1 MHLTDYLRENAPFLT
16 VGAMLTFLSASGQT
30 YFISIFAGEIR
41 VAFGLSHGAWGGI
54 YMLGTMASA
63 VVMIW
68 AGSLTDRYRVRVL
81 GPMVLTGMAIT
92 CGAMA
97 FNQWVWALPV
107 LIFALRFF
115 GQGMMTHIA
124 VVAMA
129 RWFVATRGK
138 ALSIASFGFAFG
150 EAFLPMA
157 VVAAMSMTAWQ
168 TLWLVAAGISL
179 LSAPIIAWLLSQER
193 TPASLANSESSVGM
207 RGNHW
212 MRSNAL
218 RHPLFWCMVP
228 AIIGPSAFNTAFF
241 FHQVHFAQVKGIE
254 HLIFVS
260 FFPIFTALTVIVM
273 ISAGWALDKYG
284 TARLMPFFQVPMV
297 FAFLTFALSQDTW
310 SLALG
315 FAFLGMT
322 SGANA
327 TLPNAFWAEFYGT
340 AHIGAIKA
348 MVMAVMVL
356 GSAIGPGM
364 TGIMIDQGIGIE
376 TQFLGVALYFV
387 GVTGLMMWGIGRAAR
402 DLPLAQISAE
412 IKTPQQ

>member
-1 MHLTDYLRENAPFLT
+1 
-16 VGAMLTFLSASGQT
+16 
-30 YFISIFAGEIR
+30 
-41 VAFGLSHGAWGGI
+41 
-54 YMLGTMASA
+54 
-63 VVMIW
+63 
-68 AGSLTDRYRVRVL
+68 
-81 GPMVLTGMAIT
+81 
-92 CGAMA
+92 
-97 FNQWVWALPV
+97 
-107 LIFALRFF
+107 
-115 GQGMMTHIA
+115 
-124 VVAMA
+124 
-129 RWFVATRGK
+129 
-138 ALSIASFGFAFG
+138 
-150 EAFLPMA
+150 
-157 VVAAMSMTAWQ
+157 
-168 TLWLVAAGISL
+168 
-179 LSAPIIAWLLSQER
+179 
-193 TPASLANSESSVGM
+193 
-207 RGNHW
+207 
-212 MRSNAL
+212 
-218 RHPLFWCMVP
+218 MVP
-228 AIIGPSAFNTAFF
+228 SIIGPSAFNTAFF